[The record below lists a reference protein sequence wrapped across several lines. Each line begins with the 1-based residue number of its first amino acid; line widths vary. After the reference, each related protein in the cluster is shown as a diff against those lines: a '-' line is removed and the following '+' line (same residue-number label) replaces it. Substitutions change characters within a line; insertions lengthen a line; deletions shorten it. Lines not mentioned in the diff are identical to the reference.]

1 MNIKACPKCMSKNI
15 VLHAAGITGN
25 YKCLDCG
32 YIGPIIIES
41 EEKLMIKK
49 PKWLLLELF

>member
-1 MNIKACPKCMSKNI
+1 MMIKACPKCASKNI

-41 EEKLMIKK
+41 DEKLRIKK
-49 PKWLLLELF
+49 SHPHTTK